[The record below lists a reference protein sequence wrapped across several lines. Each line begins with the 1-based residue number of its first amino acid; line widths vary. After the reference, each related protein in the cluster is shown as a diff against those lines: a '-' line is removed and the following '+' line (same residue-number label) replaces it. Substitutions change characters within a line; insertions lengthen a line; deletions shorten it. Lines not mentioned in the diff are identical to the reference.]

1 MPVHIYGAGGGGGAK
16 NALSVYF
23 TPTDAQSYTFTI
35 DDVDFAKR
43 FNDAKTTKHL
53 DLFFDDGAILFSGQS
68 GMVIYHVGKG
78 IINGVDA
85 QKLFVVAGTGLNFG
99 EGDGS
104 EVLWDGG
111 FAISG
116 NSATFTV
123 TCVSGLGFYPNKKHR
138 ATWICEE

>member
-1 MPVHIYGAGGGGGAK
+1 MPVHIFGTGGGGGSK
-16 NALSVYF
+16 TALSVFF

-35 DDVDFAKR
+35 DDIDFAQR
-43 FNDAKTTKHL
+43 FNAAKTTKHF
-53 DLFFDDGAILFSGQS
+53 DLVFEDGAIVFSGQT
-68 GMVIYHVGKG
+68 GMVIYHLGKG
-78 IINGVDA
+78 IINGVESN
-85 QKLFVVAGTGLNFG
+85 KLFGVFGTGSNFA

-111 FAISG
+111 FEISG

-123 TCVSGLGFYPNKKHR
+123 SCLTGLGFYLNKKYR